1 MPGVLF
7 VVCIP
12 TAEYEKCLV
21 NGTSPSVPP
30 SADMFSSHGLQ
41 KGPAGKRNVCN
52 FHEEVPL
59 IFFFFFF
66 TIYVFVG
73 WATL

>member
-12 TAEYEKCLV
+12 TAEYEKCLTY
-21 NGTSPSVPP
+21 GTSPVVLP
-30 SADMFSSHGLQ
+30 SIDMFSGNSLQ
-41 KGPAGKRNVCN
+41 KGPAGKIIACN

-59 IFFFFFF
+59 I
-66 TIYVFVG
+66 
-73 WATL
+73 